1 MGLSLSLD
9 VVVHACDLSALGK
22 LRQEDCFEFKSV
34 RDTYRPPF
42 SEQMLEMLSGSEWV
56 LLLQRTQVA
65 PSTQKV
71 AHKHL

>member
-42 SEQMLEMLSGSEWV
+42 SEQMLEMLSG
-56 LLLQRTQVA
+56 
-65 PSTQKV
+65 
-71 AHKHL
+71 